1 LSIFINYFKLNSL
14 GIGNA
19 ANRNYQINFLGGGN
33 SVGGIGPGVDGTLPP
48 HPLSVSAVH
57 PLLVHHTDTSSSNLS
72 LNAPSIPGTTLTS
85 SNGNAFQISGM
96 GINATAIGAGL
107 SGLGSAIS
115 PILRT
120 MRHHFQAQN
129 QQPQVQ
135 ATGLNQIHSNRPLR
149 VSRFILPGIQLQ
161 LPATTTATN
170 TNVPPPPQ
178 PAQNSSSG
186 ANASAA
192 PPAGGSSA
200 SGNATALPT
209 IRSANLPYNTLNEIL
224 QGVETSAS
232 AMQAPPAPAI
242 ITAPSATSF
251 IDMLTGQALANA
263 AQHHHAATIG
273 AAAHAH
279 HHNTHHGGH
288 SINLGI
294 SANNNAAA
302 TAAALTGLNN
312 QEFLVNL
319 NSYNNDG
326 FGENIGNGTTNLYII
341 RTPLARWNEEC
352 TVLDSHSMHHA
363 ILLNKPKIMEA
374 LENYRNEELNEKR
387 EKKLKEEKEK
397 QKRPTPAP
405 ASASASATTT
415 STSAAA
421 ATATANATE
430 TASATIAEPPV
441 DAAAASVAS
450 SISTPTSTT
459 TPTITELTHTSTNI
473 NNTNESSES
482 MMNEPEAMIVSTNNQ
497 PTEPQPPT
505 PSAGM
510 YFKLFFLE
518 IFYNSKLL
526 EDIEIFEHF
535 KV

>member
-1 LSIFINYFKLNSL
+1 
-14 GIGNA
+14 
-19 ANRNYQINFLGGGN
+19 
-33 SVGGIGPGVDGTLPP
+33 
-48 HPLSVSAVH
+48 
-57 PLLVHHTDTSSSNLS
+57 
-72 LNAPSIPGTTLTS
+72 
-85 SNGNAFQISGM
+85 M

-161 LPATTTATN
+161 LPATTATN
-170 TNVPPPPQ
+170 NNVPPPPQ
-178 PAQNSSSG
+178 PAQNSSNG
-186 ANASAA
+186 ANASVA
-192 PPAGGSSA
+192 PPAVGSSV
-200 SGNATALPT
+200 SGNTTALPT

-251 IDMLTGQALANA
+251 IDMLTGQALANV
-263 AQHHHAATIG
+263 AQHHHAVTIG
-273 AAAHAH
+273 AAAAAH

-397 QKRPTPAP
+397 QKRPPTA
-405 ASASASATTT
+405 AATATTT
-415 STSAAA
+415 TATTA

-430 TASATIAEPPV
+430 TTSATVSATIAEPSV
-441 DAAAASVAS
+441 DATAASVAS
-450 SISTPTSTT
+450 SISTPATTT
-459 TPTITELTHTSTNI
+459 TPTITELTHTSTNA
-473 NNTNESSES
+473 NESES
-482 MMNEPEAMIVSTNNQ
+482 MNEPEAMIVSTNNQ
-497 PTEPQPPT
+497 PAEPQPPT
-505 PSAGM
+505 PSAGV
-510 YFKLFFLE
+510 YFTYNKIFFSE
-518 IFYNSKLL
+518 ILL
-526 EDIEIFEHF
+526 
-535 KV
+535 